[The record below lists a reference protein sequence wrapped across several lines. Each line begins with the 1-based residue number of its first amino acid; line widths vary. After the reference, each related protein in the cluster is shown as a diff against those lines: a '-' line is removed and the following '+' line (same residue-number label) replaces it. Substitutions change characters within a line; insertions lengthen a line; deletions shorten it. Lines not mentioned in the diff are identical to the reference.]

1 MKMSEY
7 LHSGRST
14 AAQHGSE
21 DEGHGFYV
29 SPRRNKA
36 REQAALER
44 GEALTRQRLHARFD
58 RQGINDASL
67 ADYEAVGDAVYDFSF
82 EPRDSAVISKLEY
95 STIHRFLRASFSNN
109 GAVVTY
115 GGVPMNVFARLQYT
129 EQSGG
134 SVGAAFWDTIRI
146 YERRGL
152 TPGGPYY
159 PKMSNFVQKGSK
171 YPFIYEGENTSKGPR
186 ASKYAPTI
194 DAEARAEVLTQEVIS
209 GRDADGNLLTPDELK
224 ERVKVIK
231 KLKDGDVS
239 AEMLDRIDRSI
250 RAEDS
255 ESQRE
260 QELASL
266 MGSSYDI
273 EAGAMGGDAD
283 VGQQYMHTTKGSGAK
298 RKGSADVLSKLE
310 SLDPSDPDYAAKRAA
325 LFAEF
330 TKQSKIADYY
340 EGKYGVQ

>member
-44 GEALTRQRLHARFD
+44 GEALTRQRLRARFD
-58 RQGINDASL
+58 RQGINEASL
-67 ADYEAVGDAVYDFSF
+67 SDYEAIGDAIYDFTL
-82 EPRDSAVISKLEY
+82 EPRNSDVITLLEY
-95 STIHRFLRASFSNN
+95 STMHRFLRATFANN

-129 EQSGG
+129 EESGG
-134 SVGAAFWDTIRI
+134 SVGAAFWDTVRI

-159 PKMSNFVQKGSK
+159 PKLSNFVREGSK
-171 YPFIYEGENTSKGPR
+171 YPFIYEGENVSKGPR
-186 ASKYAPTI
+186 ASKYATTVE
-194 DAEARAEVLTQEVIS
+194 AERMAEVFTQEVIA
-209 GRDADGNLLTPDELK
+209 GRDADGRVLTPDELQ
-224 ERVKVIK
+224 ERVKRIM
-231 KLKDGDVS
+231 KLRYKDVS
-239 AEMLDRIDRSI
+239 AEMMERIRAGI

-255 ESQRE
+255 ETTRE
-260 QELASL
+260 RELASL
-266 MGSSYDI
+266 MGTSYGMDT
-273 EAGAMGGDAD
+273 GAMGGGEDD
-283 VGQQYMHTTKGSGAK
+283 TQYMHTTSGSGAK
-298 RKGSADVLSKLE
+298 RKEPTDVLSKLE
-310 SLDPSDPDYAAKRAA
+310 RLDPNDPDYASKRAA

-330 TKQSKIADYY
+330 TKQSNIADYY
-340 EGKYGVQ
+340 EGRYGVQ